1 MVDSTTSNDYQL
13 YPIRTVS
20 ELTGVNSITLR
31 AWETRY
37 GLIEPIRKESGHR
50 MYRQS
55 DINRVNEIVGLTAR
69 GIRVGQVKEFLDSKK
84 PERNLIKDV
93 NPNQNRW
100 QIGIDQML
108 GAVIQFDED
117 QLEEV
122 YNEFVSLHSMDTVTV
137 NLIEPLLVELGDRWA
152 RQQGTI
158 AEEHFFGCYLR
169 NKIGARFHHRTR
181 PSLGPKLIL
190 ACLPNEHHEIGLLMF
205 ALAAN
210 NFGYRP
216 IVLGANMP
224 IDEIA
229 NAANKTKCDGIIL
242 AGRINHGSSA
252 LRSELAEL
260 ALNTKIRVM
269 IGGGVSA
276 AEINVLKKLDIVP
289 LGHNIQLGLK
299 KLSQLIPSN

>member
-122 YNEFVSLHSMDTVTV
+122 
-137 NLIEPLLVELGDRWA
+137 
-152 RQQGTI
+152 
-158 AEEHFFGCYLR
+158 
-169 NKIGARFHHRTR
+169 
-181 PSLGPKLIL
+181 
-190 ACLPNEHHEIGLLMF
+190 
-205 ALAAN
+205 
-210 NFGYRP
+210 
-216 IVLGANMP
+216 
-224 IDEIA
+224 
-229 NAANKTKCDGIIL
+229 
-242 AGRINHGSSA
+242 
-252 LRSELAEL
+252 
-260 ALNTKIRVM
+260 
-269 IGGGVSA
+269 
-276 AEINVLKKLDIVP
+276 
-289 LGHNIQLGLK
+289 
-299 KLSQLIPSN
+299 

>member
-1 MVDSTTSNDYQL
+1 MIESTTSSNHQL

-20 ELTGVNSITLR
+20 ELTGVNAITLR

-84 PERNLIKDV
+84 PERNLTKNE

-100 QIGIDQML
+100 QTGIDQML

-137 NLIEPLLVELGDRWA
+137 NLIEPILVDLGNRWA

-169 NKIGARFHHRTR
+169 NGSILHHYCFPANEKYTR
-181 PSLGPKLIL
+181 Q
-190 ACLPNEHHEIGLLMF
+190 
-205 ALAAN
+205 
-210 NFGYRP
+210 
-216 IVLGANMP
+216 
-224 IDEIA
+224 
-229 NAANKTKCDGIIL
+229 
-242 AGRINHGSSA
+242 
-252 LRSELAEL
+252 AE
-260 ALNTKIRVM
+260 
-269 IGGGVSA
+269 
-276 AEINVLKKLDIVP
+276 DW
-289 LGHNIQLGLK
+289 
-299 KLSQLIPSN
+299 